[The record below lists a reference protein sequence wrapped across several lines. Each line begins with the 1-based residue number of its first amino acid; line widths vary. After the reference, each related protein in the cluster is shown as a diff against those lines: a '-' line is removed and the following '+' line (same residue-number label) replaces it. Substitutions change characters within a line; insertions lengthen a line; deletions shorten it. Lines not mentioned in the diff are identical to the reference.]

1 MIQEGVVMTLFN
13 REEVVI
19 RPFAAG
25 DRELVQDFFDRM
37 GPESR
42 ALFNRRRGNELGALA
57 FFDEKEEN
65 KSTIRFMA
73 ELNGRMVGYL
83 FFFSYEYKIPWLGI
97 AVSDDVKG
105 MHLGTRLMEFAK
117 NYAMAHGKGGIL
129 LTTHQANLR
138 GQMLYENSGYER
150 LGNHYSGEVMYI
162 LRFED

>member
-1 MIQEGVVMTLFN
+1 MFKIEKHNCRTDIADHFDAETN
-13 REEVVI
+13 RSARI
-19 RPFAAG
+19 
-25 DRELVQDFFDRM
+25 
-37 GPESR
+37 SS
-42 ALFNRRRGNELGALA
+42 AL
-57 FFDEKEEN
+57 
-65 KSTIRFMA
+65 
-73 ELNGRMVGYL
+73 GYL

>member
-1 MIQEGVVMTLFN
+1 MAVFN
-13 REEVVI
+13 HEDVVI

-37 GPESR
+37 GPESC
-42 ALFNRRRGNELGALA
+42 AFFNRRRGNELGALA

-65 KSTIRFMA
+65 KDTVRFLA
-73 ELNGRMVGYL
+73 EYDGRMVGYL
-83 FFFSYEYKIPWLGI
+83 FFFSYQYKIPWLGI

-105 MHLGTRLMEFAK
+105 LHLGSRLMEYAK
-117 NYAMAHGKGGIL
+117 QYALDRGKGGIL

-150 LGNHYSGEVMYI
+150 LGNHHSGEVLYI
-162 LRFED
+162 LRFDDKQ